1 MCILIS
7 WCMHVSCSVL
17 ISNLCNPS
25 RTIVIS
31 TNTADS
37 GITFGGPT
45 STMPTKAEL
54 ERKVADLRRQLQT
67 ATEKEH
73 KAQGTIYDLQQ
84 QITEQQTRLEDA
96 LRERD
101 AAMES
106 ATQLEVALSDLSR
119 EVDGRVLEGVEN
131 VRHAMSVA
139 HQREVDTQA
148 DLISML
154 KDKLALYA
162 GIPLAGAG
170 RNDDPYQ
177 SRDLPT
183 VHDNSYSVATDVNSK
198 ASHVVSTE
206 LRPTPAPRI
215 KSLQKPTPAH
225 RRPKGRATPQLPPLP
240 MFGGADT
247 DNGDALQRW
256 VNKLQCH
263 AQLQQ
268 WTGHEALLQ
277 FELHLAG
284 KAELL
289 YEVLPNDTKV
299 SLDTAVA
306 ALRDRLQPVQHA
318 ALASAQLMR
327 RKQGT
332 QESVDKYAQFF
343 EQLFERSYGSR
354 AGMDNDSKALLKRD
368 LFTQGLLRKWQ
379 EKILPSAATFHDV
392 LFQARAAEEH
402 EHTLS
407 ELHGT
412 PPFKSDLTNNSSVP
426 PKRAYRPADR
436 ELAQTTSR
444 SWSRPQGTCFSCGKQ
459 GHYQKDCLLTK
470 PPPDSTGQSPKPLNA
485 ISAPA
490 TNTQQAQPTRREQL
504 WKELTSLEF
513 DHISKLY
520 GGANNVSAV
529 TSSIG
534 PLYYANVDI
543 EGLPVEAL
551 VDPGS
556 AATLVSF
563 NLFQKIG
570 KNANLPPTVLSK
582 PSVTLRDYN
591 QHVIPIGASVD
602 LTISFNGQS
611 VVTPVHICSPNS
623 QVESCLLGTNVVI
636 PLRLMVPATGVQPKS
651 NDTSLAQSTTVTA
664 TVHLVHSTRLPGRAG
679 TIVEVRSSQ
688 KIPAD

>member
-1 MCILIS
+1 M
-7 WCMHVSCSVL
+7 L
-17 ISNLCNPS
+17 ISNPCNPS

-73 KAQGTIYDLQQ
+73 EAQGTIYDLQQ
-84 QITEQQTRLEDA
+84 QITEQQIRLEDA

-154 KDKLALYA
+154 KDKLALYE

-170 RNDDPYQ
+170 RNDDPYP

-183 VHDNSYSVATDVNSK
+183 VHDNSYSVATDVNSE

-215 KSLQKPTPAH
+215 KNLQKPTPAP

-247 DNGDALQRW
+247 DDGDALQRW
-256 VNKLQCH
+256 VNKLQRH

-299 SLDTAVA
+299 SLDTAVS

-332 QESVDKYAQFF
+332 QFF

-354 AGMDNDSKALLKRD
+354 AGMDNDSKAILKRD

-379 EKILPSAATFHDV
+379 EK
-392 LFQARAAEEH
+392 
-402 EHTLS
+402 
-407 ELHGT
+407 
-412 PPFKSDLTNNSSVP
+412 N
-426 PKRAYRPADR
+426 
-436 ELAQTTSR
+436 
-444 SWSRPQGTCFSCGKQ
+444 
-459 GHYQKDCLLTK
+459 
-470 PPPDSTGQSPKPLNA
+470 
-485 ISAPA
+485 
-490 TNTQQAQPTRREQL
+490 
-504 WKELTSLEF
+504 
-513 DHISKLY
+513 
-520 GGANNVSAV
+520 
-529 TSSIG
+529 
-534 PLYYANVDI
+534 
-543 EGLPVEAL
+543 
-551 VDPGS
+551 
-556 AATLVSF
+556 
-563 NLFQKIG
+563 
-570 KNANLPPTVLSK
+570 
-582 PSVTLRDYN
+582 
-591 QHVIPIGASVD
+591 
-602 LTISFNGQS
+602 LTIS
-611 VVTPVHICSPNS
+611 
-623 QVESCLLGTNVVI
+623 
-636 PLRLMVPATGVQPKS
+636 S
-651 NDTSLAQSTTVTA
+651 NFS
-664 TVHLVHSTRLPGRAG
+664 
-679 TIVEVRSSQ
+679 
-688 KIPAD
+688 